1 MATKTQH
8 PPSTSSRIRFG
19 FGPKHSRSRPSPHE
33 PPEHENDEDWY
44 IPYNGPYEMPP
55 PPSNTYDSSGRLLGS
70 ALVHPG
76 SAKSSEMGH
85 EWPDGRMAGG
95 QSMMSA
101 LPSSGSHSSHPYR
114 MAAASDTAGATPL
127 PTTTGFP
134 ARGPISSQT
143 LRSGRP
149 TLITSSS
156 TAFANI
162 DSTGGVGE
170 SPTPVQRSSPLYTSP
185 PPSSRLSFGNFLI
198 FNGSTRKSRSDSV
211 HSTRQSP
218 RKLRARNRSMT
229 LDPLQLNRATATA
242 IPDARHPPRSHSHLS
257 LSQVMERGPRQRSQ
271 TLIGTSTAAAQT
283 PSPSHDSYATS
294 FYSRESPLS
303 SHPYAHTFSASRTES
318 QRRAPIVISPS
329 ASRSMDKG
337 KGVDRSH
344 QYSQLPVPDTLSSA
358 HQVPPHL
365 RPASRTSLFKTF
377 SAPNLRNFSRDFSIG
392 KHIPRGK
399 YRWLSP
405 ETWCDAML
413 FPRPRFMEYIDD
425 DPPSSN
431 HQQPSLI
438 RPSETTRPARKLHR
452 PLQMTLRGSQSA
464 VNLLAPNSGSSTGP
478 PRAEPMLQ
486 RGPANA
492 DGQTSP
498 ARPFSFAQDDIALP
512 SPVLSLT
519 RSVQSDASRHYA
531 N

>member
-1 MATKTQH
+1 MAAKTQH
-8 PPSTSSRIRFG
+8 PPSTSRIRFG
-19 FGPKHSRSRPSPHE
+19 FGPKQSRSRPSSHD

-55 PPSNTYDSSGRLLGS
+55 SPPSNTYDSSGRLLGS

-76 SAKSSEMGH
+76 SAKSSELGH

-114 MAAASDTAGATPL
+114 MAAASDT
-127 PTTTGFP
+127 P

-149 TLITSSS
+149 TLITTSS

-170 SPTPVQRSSPLYTSP
+170 SPTPVQRSSPLHTS
-185 PPSSRLSFGNFLI
+185 PPSSRLSLGNFLI

-211 HSTRQSP
+211 HSTRQSS
-218 RKLRARNRSMT
+218 RKLRARNRSLT
-229 LDPLQLNRATATA
+229 LDPLQLNHATATATA
-242 IPDARHPPRSHSHLS
+242 IPDARHPPRSHTHLS
-257 LSQVMERGPRQRSQ
+257 LGQAMERGPRQRSQ

-318 QRRAPIVISPS
+318 PRRAPIVLLPS

-344 QYSQLPVPDTLSSA
+344 QYSQPPVPDTLSSA

-377 SAPNLRNFSRDFSIG
+377 SAPNLRNFSRDFSIS

-425 DPPSSN
+425 DPPSCN
-431 HQQPSLI
+431 HRQPSLI

-486 RGPANA
+486 RNA

-498 ARPFSFAQDDIALP
+498 RRPFSFAQDDIALP

-519 RSVQSDASRHYA
+519 RLVQYDASRHHA